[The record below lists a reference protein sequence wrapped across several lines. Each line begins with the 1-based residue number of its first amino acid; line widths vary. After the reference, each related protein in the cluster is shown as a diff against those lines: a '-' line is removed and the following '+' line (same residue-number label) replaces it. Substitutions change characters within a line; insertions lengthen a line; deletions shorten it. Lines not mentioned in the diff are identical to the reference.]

1 MKVRLDDII
10 NDLHQ
15 DVDSAIVD
23 DFYNKA
29 KYKESTEELDVSNV
43 TDKLGFINTDNVEF
57 QLLLRDFMEIY
68 EDDYQADLIKNVLE
82 PYYDHSYDLERE
94 LEESTEIDFYTDD
107 AKKVYTYVQE
117 EMTDEA
123 RKELYVKHNGEFV
136 QDDEMNEFWDWF
148 ESLDS
153 DEIEDIG
160 YDLNILGEEEFEADQ
175 ELDWKKTQEI
185 IDSKKDERFLG
196 PDEETI
202 ADSKAKGL
210 YTEWYIDKSKFKD
223 TIKTGLTDDKAYDV
237 LCSVIGQLS
246 DGIWENSRGM
256 ERYWQYA
263 DIEREGS
270 EVVIKV
276 YRDVYQ
282 SGYNGK
288 SDEDVKKYFATKIKQ
303 IVKEEGLVW
312 DRNNTE
318 SCSYLDYHSGVTVQD
333 AYRVYD
339 KLLGRKDR
347 ISLEQEDNNE

>member
-10 NDLHQ
+10 NDLQ
-15 DVDSAIVD
+15 IEVDSAIVE

-29 KYKESTEELDVSNV
+29 KYKESTQELDVSNV
-43 TDKLGFINTDNVEF
+43 TDKLGFINTDNAEF

-68 EDDYQADLIKNVLE
+68 ENDYQVDLIKNVLE
-82 PYYDHSYDLERE
+82 PYYDHSYDLEEE
-94 LEESTEIDFYTDD
+94 LEESSEIDFYTDE

-117 EMTDEA
+117 ELSDET
-123 RKELYVKHNGEFV
+123 RKEIYKFNCGEFV
-136 QDDEMNEFWDWF
+136 QDVEMNEFWDWF

-153 DEIEDIG
+153 DELEDIG
-160 YDLNILGEEEFEADQ
+160 YDLHILGEEEFEADE

-185 IDSKKDERFLG
+185 INSKKDERFLG

-210 YTEWYIDKSKFKD
+210 YSEGMDRNNEWDII
-223 TIKTGLTDDKAYDV
+223 TTGLTDDKAEDI
-237 LCSVIGQLS
+237 LKGVIGQVS
-246 DGIWENSRGM
+246 DGIWENSNGM
-256 ERYWQYA
+256 ERYWA
-263 DIEREGS
+263 HLDISRDGS
-270 EVVIKV
+270 EVVIHV
-276 YRDVYQ
+276 DRDSWMSAFRDKTDDQ
-282 SGYNGK
+282 
-288 SDEDVKKYFATKIKQ
+288 VKKYFATKIKQ

-318 SCSYLDYHSGVTVQD
+318 NCNYLDYHSGVTVQD

-347 ISLEQEDNNE
+347 ISLEQEANNE